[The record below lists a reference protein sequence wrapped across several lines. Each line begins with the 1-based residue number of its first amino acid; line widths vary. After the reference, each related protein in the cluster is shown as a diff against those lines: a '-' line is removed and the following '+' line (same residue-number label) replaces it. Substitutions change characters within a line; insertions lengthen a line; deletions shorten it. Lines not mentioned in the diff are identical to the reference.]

1 MLCSKHCE
9 ANFVIWELFNI
20 IVDILKK
27 ITIYLMTI
35 HLFLRQEQCVHSF
48 SKSLTL
54 VTDLISSSTKTSTL
68 KEPTLVLSVLLDMSR
83 SFVTLVVRG
92 GGGERE

>member
-1 MLCSKHCE
+1 MLCSKHCA
-9 ANFVIWELFNI
+9 ANYVIWQLFNI
-20 IVDILKK
+20 IIDILKK
-27 ITIYLMTI
+27 LTI
-35 HLFLRQEQCVHSF
+35 HFITMHLYLRQEQCVHSF